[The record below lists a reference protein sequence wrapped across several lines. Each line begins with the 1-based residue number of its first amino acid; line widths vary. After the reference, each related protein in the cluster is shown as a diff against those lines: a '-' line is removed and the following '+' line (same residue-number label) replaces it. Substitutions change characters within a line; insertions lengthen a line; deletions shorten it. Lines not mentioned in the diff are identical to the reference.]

1 MTRFVA
7 LLRAVNVGGRTLPMA
22 ALREL
27 CEAELGWE
35 KVQTYIQ
42 SGNIVFEAK
51 GKAEALETAL
61 EKAIAA
67 KFGFEAPAMIRTASE
82 WHTLL
87 AANPFPK
94 ESEAEP
100 NRVFL
105 ALPKRSIA
113 PGAANRIA
121 AKAAAGERVEE
132 AGGALWFHYPE
143 GAGTSK
149 LTPALID
156 RAARCPVTA
165 RNCRTATKLAEMLG
179 PE

>member
-7 LLRAVNVGGRTLPMA
+7 LLRAVNVGGRALPMA

-27 CEAELGWE
+27 CTGLGWE
-35 KVQTYIQ
+35 EVQTYIQ
-42 SGNIVFEAK
+42 SGNVVFEAK
-51 GKAEALETAL
+51 GKADALETAL

-67 KFGFEAPAMIRTASE
+67 RFGFEAPAMIRTASE
-82 WHTLL
+82 WYILL

-105 ALPKRSIA
+105 GVPKGALA
-113 PGAANRIA
+113 AGAADRIA
-121 AKAAAGERVEE
+121 DKAAAGERVK
-132 AGGALWFHYPE
+132 AAAGALWFHYPE

-156 RAARCPVTA
+156 RAAGCPVTA
-165 RNCRTATKLAEMLG
+165 RNWRTATKLGEMLD
-179 PE
+179 

>member
-27 CEAELGWE
+27 CEGLGWE
-35 KVQTYIQ
+35 KVETYIQ
-42 SGNIVFEAK
+42 SGNVVFEAK
-51 GKAEALETAL
+51 GQTAALETAL
-61 EKAIAA
+61 ERAIA
-67 KFGFEAPAMIRTASE
+67 KRFGFEAPAMIRTAAE
-82 WHTLL
+82 WRTLL

-94 ESEAEP
+94 ESAAEP

-105 ALPKRSIA
+105 GVPK
-113 PGAANRIA
+113 GAVTAGTAERIA
-121 AKAAAGERVEE
+121 AKAAAGERVRA
-132 AGGALWFHYPE
+132 AGGALWFHYPN

-156 RAARCPVTA
+156 RAAGCPVTA
-165 RNCRTATKLAEMLG
+165 RNWRTATKLEEMVAN
-179 PE
+179 P

>member
-22 ALREL
+22 ALREW

-35 KVQTYIQ
+35 AVKTYIQ

-51 GKAEALETAL
+51 GKAEALEAAL
-61 EKAIAA
+61 EKAIE
-67 KFGFEAPAMIRTASE
+67 KQFGFQAPAMVRTASE
-82 WHTLL
+82 WRTLL
-87 AANPFPK
+87 AANPFPN

-105 ALPKRSIA
+105 GVPKGA
-113 PGAANRIA
+113 PAAGAAERIA
-121 AKAAAGERVEE
+121 AKAAAGERVE
-132 AGGALWFHYPE
+132 AAAGALWFHYPE
-143 GAGTSK
+143 GAGASK

-156 RAARCPVTA
+156 RAAGCPVTA
-165 RNCRTATKLAEMLG
+165 RNWRTATKLAEMLG
-179 PE
+179 

>member
-22 ALREL
+22 ALRDL

-35 KVQTYIQ
+35 RVATYIQ
-42 SGNIVFEAK
+42 SGNVVFEAK
-51 GKAEALETAL
+51 GKAEALEAAL

-67 KFGFEAPAMIRTASE
+67 RFGFDAPAMIRTASE
-82 WHTLL
+82 WRTLL

-94 ESEAEP
+94 ESEVEP

-105 ALPKRSIA
+105 GVPKRDPEA
-113 PGAANRIA
+113 DAADRIA
-121 AKAAAGERVEE
+121 AKAAAGERVK
-132 AGGALWFHYPE
+132 ASGGALWFHYPE
-143 GAGTSK
+143 GAGSSK

-156 RAARCPVTA
+156 RAAGCPVTA
-165 RNCRTATKLAEMLG
+165 RNWRTATKLAEM
-179 PE
+179 PD